1 MRFFETNRN
10 GIELH
15 RFPFYYSLCFFFFRM
30 KLDDGND
37 FHFRKR

>member
-15 RFPFYYSLCFFFFRM
+15 RFPFYYSLWFFLRM
-30 KLDDGND
+30 KLDDVND

>member
-1 MRFFETNRN
+1 MRFFETSRN

-15 RFPFYYSLCFFFFRM
+15 RFPFYYSLCFFLRM